1 MITIAVLRVKFDSSL
16 DKGQYKNDEK
26 LKNRIIIIIII
37 IIN

>member
-1 MITIAVLRVKFDSSL
+1 MITIAVLRVKFDSLL

-26 LKNRIIIIIII
+26 LKNRIIITI

>member
-26 LKNRIIIIIII
+26 LKNITIVIII